1 MTDEKRVN
9 LRKIIGKNLRRI
21 REEAG
26 DTIQQASKKM
36 ELSPTTLS
44 NYELG
49 KREMGVIDFITFCNI
64 YQAEYSEILDFEVT
78 IKKERKPI
86 DYSKL

>member
-1 MTDEKRVN
+1 MTDERRSN
-9 LRKIIGKNLRRI
+9 IRKVIGRNLRRI
-21 REEAG
+21 REDFG
-26 DTIQQASKKM
+26 DTIPQASKKL

-49 KREMGVIDFITFCNI
+49 KREMGLIDFLTFCNI
-64 YQAEYSEILDFEVT
+64 YQVEYSQILDFELT
-78 IKKERKPI
+78 IKKELKPI